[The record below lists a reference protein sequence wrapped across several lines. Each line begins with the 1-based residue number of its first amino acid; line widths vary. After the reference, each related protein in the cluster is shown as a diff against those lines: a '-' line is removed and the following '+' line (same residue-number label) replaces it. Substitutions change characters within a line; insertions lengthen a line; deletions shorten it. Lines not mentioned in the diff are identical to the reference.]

1 MLFAIPSKGRA
12 GKVKSTD
19 ILRSAVLYVPES
31 EAEYYTRSNPK
42 QTIAAIPDHVKGI
55 TRTRNWILDNAND
68 LRVVMIDDDVKNQG
82 WVKLWT
88 SKSKHKKMT
97 EADWRETAAQLFD
110 VTEDLGWKLWGVA
123 TQSAPRS
130 VYPYKPILTRSY
142 LTASFMGIVNDG
154 TYRFDESF
162 SVKED
167 YEIGLRHAKEFGGIV
182 AARHCYWENS
192 HWLDAGGCSDYR
204 TGKME
209 LEAIK
214 RLIALYPNQ
223 IRRVA
228 RGGSE
233 YSIDLE
239 W

>member
-19 ILRSAVLYVPES
+19 VLTQAVLFVPES
-31 EAEYYTRSNPK
+31 EAIYYGRSNPK
-42 QTIAAIPDHVKGI
+42 QSIVAVPDDVKGI
-55 TRTRNWILDNAND
+55 TRTRNWILDNTQD
-68 LRVVMIDDDVKNQG
+68 LRVIMVDDDVKNQG
-82 WVKLWT
+82 WVKLGE

-97 EADWRETAAQLFD
+97 EAEWRITASQLFE
-110 VTEDLGWKLWGVA
+110 VTEDLGWKVWGVA
-123 TQSAPRS
+123 TQGATRS

-162 SVKED
+162 RVKED
-167 YEIGLRHAKEFGGIV
+167 YEIGLRHAKQFGGIV

-192 HWLDAGGCSDYR
+192 HWLDEGGCSDYR
-204 TGKME
+204 TGQIE
-209 LEAIK
+209 LDAIK
-214 RLIALYPNQ
+214 RLTKMYPNQ
-223 IRRVA
+223 IRRIS
-228 RGGSE
+228 RGGSG
-233 YSIDLE
+233 YSIELE

>member
-19 ILRSAVLYVPES
+19 VLTQAVLYVPES
-31 EAEYYTRSNPK
+31 EAEYYRRSNPK
-42 QTIAAIPDHVKGI
+42 QEIVAIPDSVKGI
-55 TRTRNWILDNAND
+55 TRTRNWILENTTDA
-68 LRVVMIDDDVKNQG
+68 RVVMIDDDVKNQG
-82 WVKLWT
+82 WVKLLST
-88 SKSKHKKMT
+88 KSKHKKMT
-97 EADWRETAAQLFD
+97 EADWRKTAEQLFD
-110 VTEDLGWKLWGVA
+110 VTEDMGWKLWGVA

-142 LTASFMGIVNDG
+142 ITASFMGIVNDG

-167 YEIGLRHAKEFGGIV
+167 YEIGLRHAKQFGGIV

-192 HWLDAGGCSDYR
+192 HWLDDGGCAEYR

-209 LEAIK
+209 LDCIK
-214 RLIALYPNQ
+214 RLIAMYPQQ
-223 IRRVA
+223 IRRVD
-228 RGGSE
+228 RGGSG
-233 YSIDLE
+233 YSIALE